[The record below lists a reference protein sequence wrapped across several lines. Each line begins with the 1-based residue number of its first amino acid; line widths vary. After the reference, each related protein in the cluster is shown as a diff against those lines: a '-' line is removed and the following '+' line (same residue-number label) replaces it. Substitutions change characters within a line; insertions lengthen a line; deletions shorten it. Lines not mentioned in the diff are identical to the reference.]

1 VRPWT
6 GKRWRAYAR
15 LIHAFE
21 RFGACDPRRLGN
33 ARSGSF
39 PASYLAYI
47 HSLDL
52 LMVGSIAQ
60 SIIYTND
67 LGLSAYQED
76 RKEESL
82 KPIKPLGR
90 DFTFCSHC
98 SADDRNNDPHTD
110 FLSSVLSIVCNDNT
124 ISCPLFVSPPQ
135 NHAPKFLAGLLAVVW
150 PRSKSYEPRRT
161 MIDCFPR
168 HCSLG
173 SVKFS
178 EKMCYPLELRYC
190 IAYGLVKTALPSMGM
205 SMFGHFIDIVSIH
218 LSIGSGDELWVFILF
233 ACSFVP
239 NVVNV
244 VNVVNAVGF
253 CGHLIAFES

>member
-1 VRPWT
+1 MRPWT

-15 LIHAFE
+15 LIHAFQSL
-21 RFGACDPRRLGN
+21 GACDPRRLGN

-39 PASYLAYI
+39 PATYLAYI

-52 LMVGSIAQ
+52 LTVGSIAQ

-190 IAYGLVKTALPSMGM
+190 IAYGLVKTALPSLGM

-218 LSIGSGDELWVFILF
+218 LNIESGDELCVFILF

-239 NVVNV
+239 NVPNV
-244 VNVVNAVGF
+244 VNPAGF

>member
-1 VRPWT
+1 
-6 GKRWRAYAR
+6 
-15 LIHAFE
+15 
-21 RFGACDPRRLGN
+21 
-33 ARSGSF
+33 
-39 PASYLAYI
+39 
-47 HSLDL
+47 
-52 LMVGSIAQ
+52 
-60 SIIYTND
+60 
-67 LGLSAYQED
+67 
-76 RKEESL
+76 
-82 KPIKPLGR
+82 
-90 DFTFCSHC
+90 
-98 SADDRNNDPHTD
+98 
-110 FLSSVLSIVCNDNT
+110 
-124 ISCPLFVSPPQ
+124 
-135 NHAPKFLAGLLAVVW
+135 
-150 PRSKSYEPRRT
+150 